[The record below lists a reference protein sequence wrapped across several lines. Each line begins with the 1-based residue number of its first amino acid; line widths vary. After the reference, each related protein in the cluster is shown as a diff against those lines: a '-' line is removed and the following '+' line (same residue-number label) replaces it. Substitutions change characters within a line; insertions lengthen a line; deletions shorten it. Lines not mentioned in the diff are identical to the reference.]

1 MMHVGEWAILLG
13 LVVTAFLTV
22 QVYLRRAL
30 QARVIAAADAFTSV
44 RANFN
49 ATGGGVTFNANF
61 AGHNQQ
67 EPYYQESFYET
78 YQESVDQEHLGGGKI
93 QIEKVSDV
101 TARAAN
107 GFQLQRGA
115 KFNARNTFDNLWQ

>member
-30 QARVIAAADAFTSV
+30 QARVIAAADAFTSI

-49 ATGGGVTFNANF
+49 ASGSGLSLNANF
-61 AGHNQQ
+61 AGMNQQ
-67 EPYYQESFYET
+67 EPYYQEALYET
-78 YQESVDQEHLGGGKI
+78 YQESVEQEHLGGGKI

-101 TARAAN
+101 TARAAG
-107 GFQLQRGA
+107 GFQLQKGA
-115 KFNARNTFDNLWQ
+115 KNRNAADNLWQ

>member
-1 MMHVGEWAILLG
+1 MHVGEWAILLG

-30 QARVIAAADAFTSV
+30 QARVIAASDAFTSI

-49 ATGGGVTFNANF
+49 SGGANAIQANF
-61 AGHNQQ
+61 AGMNQQ
-67 EPYYQESFYET
+67 EPYYHESFYET
-78 YQESVDQEHLGGGKI
+78 YQEQVERQHLGGGAVAV
-93 QIEKVSDV
+93 EKVADV

-107 GFQLQRGA
+107 GYQIQRGA
-115 KFNARNTFDNLWQ
+115 RANRNLRDNLWQ

>member
-30 QARVIAAADAFTSV
+30 QARVIAASDAFTQI

-49 ATGGGVTFNANF
+49 ASSGGVSLNANF
-61 AGHNQQ
+61 AGFNQQ
-67 EPYYQESFYET
+67 EPYYHESFYET
-78 YQESVDQEHLGGGKI
+78 YQEQVQREHLGGGAVAV
-93 QIEKVSDV
+93 EKVADV

-107 GFQLQRGA
+107 GYQIQRGA
-115 KFNARNTFDNLWQ
+115 RANRNLRDNLWQ